1 MCDEASTVLGR
12 KNRRREAGF
21 HSPKIFIG
29 NKFHACLGFPGILGA
44 CPSYASTQPAAI
56 VETNTGKDI
65 TCMQFMPAQEA
76 EAVHAQLERLGL
88 LLPGPISIFR
98 ANENRDAGAHA
109 SSAAQ
114 ASIEVRGPQE
124 DIKQLSPLQIIENF
138 RGASD
143 IRRFP
148 HTLFQEAAGQFP
160 MLRVELRL
168 LNLPGDKLQMP
179 VSPCQ
184 EVCAAHFTFIERSH
198 GSFGTRFGCAF
209 ERHVILPAEKS
220 SEPASRPIVQQRN
233 LDQNGLKVWLLE

>member
-1 MCDEASTVLGR
+1 VLGR
-12 KNRRREAGF
+12 KDRRREAGF
-21 HSPKIFIG
+21 HSPKILIG
-29 NKFHACLGFPGILGA
+29 NKFHPCLGLPGILSA
-44 CPSYASTQPAAI
+44 CPSYAPTQPAAI

-65 TCMQFMPAQEA
+65 ACMQFMPAPEA

-114 ASIEVRGPQE
+114 SSIEFRGPQKN
-124 DIKQLSPLQIIENF
+124 IKQLSPLQIIGNF

-143 IRRFP
+143 IRRFA
-148 HTLFQEAAGQFP
+148 HAFFQEAARHFS
-160 MLRVELRL
+160 LLSVEFRL
-168 LNLPGDKLQMP
+168 LNLPGDELQMP

-184 EVCAAHFTFIERSH
+184 EVRAAHDTFIERSH
-198 GSFGTRFGCAF
+198 GGFGTRFGCTF
-209 ERHVILPAEKS
+209 ERHVVLPAEKC

-233 LDQNGLKVWLLE
+233 LDQNGLKVWFLE

>member
-1 MCDEASTVLGR
+1 VLGR
-12 KNRRREAGF
+12 NDRRREAGF
-21 HSPKIFIG
+21 HSPKILIG
-29 NKFHACLGFPGILGA
+29 NKFHPSLGFPGILSA
-44 CPSYASTQPAAI
+44 CPSYPPTQPAAI

-65 TCMQFMPAQEA
+65 TRMQFMPAQEA
-76 EAVHAQLERLGL
+76 KAVHAQLERLGL
-88 LLPGPISIFR
+88 LLPRPIGIFR

-114 ASIEVRGPQE
+114 SSIEVRGPQE

-160 MLRVELRL
+160 VLGVELWL
-168 LNLPGDKLQMP
+168 LNLPGDELQMP

-184 EVCAAHFTFIERSH
+184 EVRAAHFTLIERSH
-198 GSFGTRFGCAF
+198 GGLGTRFGCAF
-209 ERHVILPAEKS
+209 ERHVVLPAEKC

-233 LDQNGLKVWLLE
+233 LDQNGSKVWLLE